1 MPTTDGRE
9 GDFLRHGALLTVD
22 LGAIQENHR
31 RLSARLKGSSCAAV
45 VKADGYGLG
54 AAQVGPAL
62 ARAGARDFFVALP
75 CEGLALRE
83 SLAGL
88 EPAPRIFIL
97 SGFEAGLGAD
107 FQAAGLVP
115 VLNSLGQIAAWRDH
129 ARSAA
134 WRDHARSVETPLP
147 AAIHLDSGMSRL
159 GLPPAEQDVLA
170 ADPGRL
176 DGLEPLLVM
185 SHLACA
191 EEAENPKNREQ
202 LVLFQAARARL
213 PALPASFANSS
224 GIFLG
229 PEYHFELA
237 RPGVALYGVNPTPG
251 QPNPM
256 AQVVRLQARILQ
268 VREIDA
274 PTTVGYGAAFRAAGP
289 TRIATVAAGYADGY
303 LRSLSDRGTAIL
315 AGIAAPVVGRISMD
329 LITLDVTQVPA
340 ERLHPGALVE
350 LIQPEDGLDRLAEEA
365 GTIGYEILTS
375 LGRRY
380 RRVYRSG

>member
-1 MPTTDGRE
+1 MAPTDGSDA
-9 GDFLRHGALLTVD
+9 DFLRHGALLTID
-22 LGAIQENHR
+22 LGAIQENYR
-31 RLSARLKGSSCAAV
+31 GLRARLRGAACAAV

-54 AAQVGPAL
+54 AAEVGPAL

-83 SLAGL
+83 ALAGL

-97 SGFEAGLGAD
+97 NGFAAGLGTD
-107 FQAAGLVP
+107 FLAAGLIP
-115 VLNSLGQIAAWRDH
+115 VLNSLGQIAAWQDT
-129 ARSAA
+129 ARSAGA
-134 WRDHARSVETPLP
+134 ALP
-147 AAIHLDSGMSRL
+147 AAIHIDSGMSRL
-159 GLPPAEQDVLA
+159 GLPPAELDALA
-170 ADPGRL
+170 GDPGRL

-202 LVLFQAARARL
+202 LDLFQAARARL

-229 PEYHFELA
+229 PGFHFDLA

-251 QPNPM
+251 QSNPM

-268 VREIDA
+268 IREIDA

-303 LRSLSDRGTAIL
+303 LRSLSSCGTAFL
-315 AGIAAPVVGRISMD
+315 AGIATPVVGRISMD

-340 ERLHPGALVE
+340 ERLHPGALVD
-350 LIQPEDGLDRLAEEA
+350 LLQPGDGLDRLAEEA

-380 RRVYRSG
+380 RRVYRSA

>member
-1 MPTTDGRE
+1 MAPTDGQDAE
-9 GDFLRHGALLTVD
+9 FLRHGALLTVD
-22 LGAIQENHR
+22 LGAIRENYR
-31 RLSARLKGSSCAAV
+31 RLSARLKDSACAAV

-75 CEGLALRE
+75 DEGLALRE
-83 SLAGL
+83 ALAGL

-97 SGFEAGLGAD
+97 SGFEAGLGPD
-107 FQAAGLVP
+107 FRAARLIP
-115 VLNSLGQIAAWRDH
+115 VLNSLGQLAAWREV
-129 ARSAA
+129 ARAA
-134 WRDHARSVETPLP
+134 EAPLP

-159 GLPPAEQDVLA
+159 GLPPAELDTLA
-170 ADPGRL
+170 ADPARL

-191 EEAENPKNREQ
+191 EEAENPKNQEQ
-202 LVLFQAARARL
+202 LSLFQAARARL

-229 PEYHFELA
+229 PAYHFEFA

-303 LRSLSDRGTAIL
+303 LRSLSNRGTAFV
-315 AGIAAPVVGRISMD
+315 ADRAAPVAGRISMD
-329 LITLDVTQVPA
+329 LITLDVTGVPA
-340 ERLHPGALVE
+340 EALHPGALVD
-350 LIQPEDGLDRLAEEA
+350 LIRPDDGLDRLAAEA

-380 RRVYRSG
+380 RRVYHNA

>member
-31 RLSARLKGSSCAAV
+31 RLSARLKGSTCAAV

-83 SLAGL
+83 ALAAL

-129 ARSAA
+129 ARS
-134 WRDHARSVETPLP
+134 VEAPLP

-159 GLPPAEQDVLA
+159 GLPPAELDVLA

-202 LVLFQAARARL
+202 LALFQAARARL

-229 PEYHFELA
+229 PGYHFELA

-303 LRSLSDRGTAIL
+303 LRSLSDRGSAFL

-340 ERLHPGALVE
+340 ESLHPGALVD

-380 RRVYRSG
+380 RRVYHSA

>member
-1 MPTTDGRE
+1 MAPTDGPDAE
-9 GDFLRHGALLTVD
+9 FVRHGALLTID
-22 LGAIQENHR
+22 LGAIQENYR
-31 RLSARLKGSSCAAV
+31 RLSARLESTACAAV

-54 AAQVGPAL
+54 AAEVGPAL
-62 ARAGARDFFVALP
+62 ADAGARDFFVALSQ
-75 CEGLALRE
+75 EGLTLRE
-83 SLAGL
+83 ALAGV
-88 EPAPRIFIL
+88 EPAPRIFVL
-97 SGFEAGLGAD
+97 NGFEAGLGPD
-107 FQAAGLVP
+107 FQAAGLIP
-115 VLNSLGQIAAWRDH
+115 VLNSLGQIAAWQDC
-129 ARSAA
+129 ARAA
-134 WRDHARSVETPLP
+134 GIALP
-147 AAIHLDSGMSRL
+147 AAVHIDSGMSRL
-159 GLPPAEQDVLA
+159 GLPPAELDVLA
-170 ADPGRL
+170 EDLGRL
-176 DGLEPLLVM
+176 DGLEPVLVM

-191 EEAENPKNREQ
+191 EEADNPKNREQ
-202 LVLFQAARARL
+202 LALFEAARARL

-237 RPGVALYGVNPTPG
+237 RPGVALHGVNPTPG
-251 QPNPM
+251 RSNPM

-303 LRSLSDRGTAIL
+303 LRSLSDRGTAFL
-315 AGIAAPVVGRISMD
+315 ADVAAPVVGRISMD

-340 ERLHPGALVE
+340 QSCHPGALVD
-350 LIQPEDGLDRLAEEA
+350 LIHPDDGLDRLAAEA

-380 RRVYRSG
+380 RRVYLSA

>member
-1 MPTTDGRE
+1 MVPTDGRE

-54 AAQVGPAL
+54 AARVGPAL

-83 SLAGL
+83 ALAGL

-115 VLNSLGQIAAWRDH
+115 VLNSLGQI
-129 ARSAA
+129 AA

-176 DGLEPLLVM
+176 DGLEPRLVM

-202 LVLFQAARARL
+202 LMLFQAARARL

-251 QPNPM
+251 RPNPM

-303 LRSLSDRGTAIL
+303 LRSLSDRGSAFV
-315 AGIAAPVVGRISMD
+315 AGVAAPVVGRISMD
-329 LITLDVTQVPA
+329 LITLDVTQVPT
-340 ERLHPGALVE
+340 ESLHPGALVD
-350 LIQPEDGLDRLAEEA
+350 LIQPDDGLDRLAEEA

-380 RRVYRSG
+380 RRVYRSA

>member
-1 MPTTDGRE
+1 MDATDGPDAE
-9 GDFLRHGALLTVD
+9 ALRYGALLTID
-22 LGAIQENHR
+22 LGAVQENYR
-31 RLSARLKGSSCAAV
+31 RLSTKLTDAACAAV

-54 AAQVGPAL
+54 AAMVGPAL

-83 SLAGL
+83 ALASLD
-88 EPAPRIFIL
+88 PPPRIFVL
-97 SGFEAGLGAD
+97 SGFEAGLGPD
-107 FQAAGLVP
+107 FRTAALIP

-129 ARSAA
+129 ALAEASA
-134 WRDHARSVETPLP
+134 LP
-147 AAIHLDSGMSRL
+147 AALHIDSGMSRL
-159 GLPPAEQDVLA
+159 GLPPSELDLLA
-170 ADPGRL
+170 DDPDRL
-176 DGLEPLLVM
+176 EGLAPLLVM
-185 SHLACA
+185 SHLACS
-191 EEAENPKNREQ
+191 EDAENAMNRAQ
-202 LVLFQAARARL
+202 LALFQTSRARL
-213 PALPASFANSS
+213 PKVPASFANSS

-229 PEYHFELA
+229 PEFHFDLA

-256 AQVVRLQARILQ
+256 VQVVRLQARILQ

-303 LRSLSDRGTAIL
+303 FRSLSGRGMAYI
-315 AGIAAPVVGRISMD
+315 GEIAAPVVGRISMD
-329 LITLDVTQVPA
+329 LITLDVTKVPP
-340 ERLHPGALVE
+340 EKLHPGAAVD
-350 LIQPEDGLDRLAEEA
+350 LIQPGDGLDRLAEEA

-380 RRVYRSG
+380 RRVYRSA